1 MSDTSY
7 QNSNWSY
14 QNYGKWPK
22 MYRDCSIKNNPQ
34 QSPINI
40 IPDDIIQECQ
50 AKCEVIL
57 KYKSSKCY
65 LINDHNAIVINY
77 EPGSYIIYQNN
88 WYQLKK
94 AKIHTPSLHT
104 MNGQTYGAE
113 IDLYHYADEQSN
125 SGVVLAIFLNRGPDH
140 GESVDFINQFI
151 HQVPL
156 ISTPV
161 EREVEVSDNWNI
173 ISLIPSDR
181 TAYVYDGSLPHP
193 PCSTGLKWI
202 VFNQPSTIGMSA
214 LKSLTHNIVNNFG
227 PTIRPPM
234 KIHDYS
240 NIYRIPHNGFKL
252 FEERNIIT
260 PAPTVDPDTANEL
273 LKNPN
278 DNLSLMSNSDPNMF
292 TKFYMDYKKIIR
304 KIVLLFLYTL
314 VVALA
319 IKITKYIIKND
330 LVNKTLIRTGSGIVS
345 QINSLTQP
353 QTQQQSSTTPAP
365 TTTTTTPPAT
375 APPTQPAKT

>member
-1 MSDTSY
+1 MSDTLY
-7 QNSNWSY
+7 QTSNWSY

-22 MYRDCSIKNNPQ
+22 MYKDCAIRNNPQ
-34 QSPINI
+34 QSPIDI
-40 IPDDIIQECQ
+40 VPSDIIQECQ

-77 EPGSYIIYQNN
+77 EPGSYLIYQNN
-88 WYQLKK
+88 WYQLTK

-113 IDLYHYADEQSN
+113 INLYHYADEQSDK
-125 SGVVLAIFLNRGPDH
+125 GIVLAIFLSRGPDH

-156 ISTPV
+156 ISTPI
-161 EREVEVSDNWNI
+161 EREVEVSQNWNI
-173 ISLIPSDR
+173 ISLIPTDR

-193 PCSTGLKWI
+193 PCSPGLKWI
-202 VFNQPSTIGMSA
+202 VFNQPSIIGMSA

-227 PTIRPPM
+227 PTIRPAL
-234 KIHDYS
+234 KISDYS

-252 FEERNIIT
+252 FEERNIVT
-260 PAPTVDPDTANEL
+260 PAPTVDPDTATEL
-273 LKNPN
+273 LKDPN
-278 DNLSLMSNSDPNMF
+278 ANSLSLMSDSTPNMF
-292 TKFYMDYKKIIR
+292 TRFYMDYKKTIR
-304 KIVLLFLYTL
+304 KIVLLVLYGL
-314 VVALA
+314 IVALS

-330 LVNKTLIRTGSGIVS
+330 LVNKTLLRTSSGIVS

-353 QTQQQSSTTPAP
+353 QGGPPSSQQ
-365 TTTTTTPPAT
+365 
-375 APPTQPAKT
+375 PPTQGAPPQQPPPQPQPPKV